1 MQDTRFD
8 DLAKSSGTVTTRRLT
23 LGALLAGAL
32 ARLGLGEAAAKK
44 GGKVAWAESTNCKFK
59 PSCGTCQS
67 FKKGRV
73 TRKNGRKRCKKST
86 CQPLSGTPCTTS
98 TGAPGTCQNGI
109 CVRAGSS

>member
-1 MQDTRFD
+1 MQDTGFD

-32 ARLGLGEAAAKK
+32 ARLGLGEATAKK
-44 GGKVAWAESTNCKFK
+44 GGKVAWAESTNCKLVL
-59 PSCGTCQS
+59 SCGTCRS

-73 TRKNGRKRCKKST
+73 TRKNGRKRCKKGT

-98 TGAPGTCQNGI
+98 TGDPGTCQNGI
-109 CVRAGSS
+109 CVRAASS